1 MARQDTND
9 FLAAFGIGAVLG
21 IGAALLLRPE
31 KPNPRKQLQKRLKSH
46 VRKLGKS
53 ASRTR
58 KAARVA
64 PRESGTTTDE
74 VITAGRELLGEF
86 RAEVARILDEARAEL
101 RELAEAQGRGAPRPP
116 AGDAETDG

>member
-21 IGAALLLRPE
+21 IGAALLLRPD
-31 KPNPRKQLQKRLKSH
+31 KPNPRKQLQKRLKPH

-64 PRESGTTTDE
+64 AVASGTSTDE
-74 VITAGRELLGEF
+74 VIDAGRELLAEF

-101 RELAEAQGRGAPRPP
+101 RELSQEQAREAPP
-116 AGDAETDG
+116 AAEAETDG